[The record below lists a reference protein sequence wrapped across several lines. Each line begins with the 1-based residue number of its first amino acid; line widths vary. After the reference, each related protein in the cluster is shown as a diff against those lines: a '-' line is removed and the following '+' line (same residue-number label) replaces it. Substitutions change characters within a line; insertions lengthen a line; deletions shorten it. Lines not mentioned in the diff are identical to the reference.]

1 MNKRKAG
8 IAFVILGAVL
18 ILSALLLFL
27 RNWEESEEA
36 GDHAEQVLQAITD
49 NMVKVPP
56 KTTSSDIEEAVVPEV
71 PAEMTTMSIDGY
83 DYIGYLEIP
92 SLDLELPVMS
102 DWDYD
107 RMKIAPCRQFGSTK
121 TDDLVIAGHNY
132 RSHFGTLSGLKVGDR
147 ILFTDMD
154 GTEWRYTVSEITTLQ
169 PTDVDAVQNS
179 GYDLVLYTCTPGGA
193 SRVVIY
199 CGYSNE
205 SGENAS

>member
-1 MNKRKAG
+1 MRKSKAG

-27 RNWEESEEA
+27 RNWEEREEA
-36 GDHAEQVLQAITD
+36 GDHAEQVLQIIAD
-49 NMVKVPP
+49 NMVKEPP
-56 KTTSSDIEEAVVPEV
+56 VTTPSETEETVVSEI

-92 SLDLELPVMS
+92 TLDLKLPIMS

-107 RMKIAPCRQFGSTK
+107 RMKIAPCRQFGSIRTE
-121 TDDLVIAGHNY
+121 DLVIAGHNY
-132 RSHFGTLSGLKVGDR
+132 KRHFGTLSGLNPGDD

-154 GTEWRYTVSEITTLQ
+154 GTEWKYIVSETTKLQ

-199 CGYSNE
+199 CNLIEVAEGNVS
-205 SGENAS
+205 

>member
-27 RNWEESEEA
+27 RNWKENEEA
-36 GDHAEQVLQAITD
+36 GDHVEQVMQAITD
-49 NMVKVPP
+49 NMVENPP
-56 KTTSSDIEEAVVPEV
+56 ETTSSDIEETVIPEI

-83 DYIGYLEIP
+83 DYIGYLEIL
-92 SLDLELPVMS
+92 SLDLKLPVMS

-107 RMKIAPCRQFGSTK
+107 RMKIAPCRQFGSIR

-132 RSHFGTLSGLKVGDR
+132 RTHFGALSGLNVGDH

-154 GTEWRYTVSEITTLQ
+154 GMAWRYTVSETTTLQ

-199 CGYSNE
+199 CDFSE
-205 SGENAS
+205 VS

>member
-27 RNWEESEEA
+27 RNWKENEEA

-49 NMVKVPP
+49 NMVKDPP
-56 KTTSSDIEEAVVPEV
+56 EITSSDIEETVVPEV

-199 CGYSNE
+199 CDYSSE
-205 SGENAS
+205 SGGNAS